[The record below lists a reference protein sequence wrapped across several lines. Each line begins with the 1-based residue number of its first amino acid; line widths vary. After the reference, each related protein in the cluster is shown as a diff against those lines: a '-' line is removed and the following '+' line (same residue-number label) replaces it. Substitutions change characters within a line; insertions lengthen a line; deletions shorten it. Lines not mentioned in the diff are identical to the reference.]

1 MKKPLRILY
10 LEDNENDALLVQS
23 TLDREEF
30 ECRIDRVETRDD
42 FAGALE
48 RGSYDIIFSDF
59 TLPSYDGESALNLVT
74 EKGIDTPFIYVSG
87 TIGEGPAIES
97 LLHGATDYVLKGTL
111 SRLVPSVRRALRES
125 EEHAKRIKIQQS
137 LIHSEERFRILFED
151 APDAY
156 FLTDVKGTFVDGNKA
171 AENLSGYNKGE
182 LVGKNFLSLHLLSNS
197 DLERAA
203 TILAKSA
210 KGQLVGTEEYT
221 LERKNGEFVCVEIRN
236 MPVTIKDEK
245 LFLGIARDITD
256 RKRAEDALEKSERT
270 FHELFDEAPIGYHEC
285 DNQGRIVR
293 VNRTELDMLGY
304 GKEEMLGRPVWEFI
318 VEDETSRQAIEA
330 KIAGSMVSDQAYERT
345 FRRRD
350 GATLDVL
357 LKDRMLQN
365 EGGKV
370 VGIRSALQDITER
383 KKIEETE
390 RLHTT
395 ALESTANGVVIT
407 GVNGDII
414 WANKAF
420 AGMTGYTEA
429 EVLGKNPRILKS
441 GKQPESFHKALW
453 ETIAGGKV
461 WHGELV
467 NKKKNGTLY
476 TEEMTI
482 TPLKNTKGVITNFIA
497 IKQDISERKQA
508 ESERRLMA
516 QTVASARDCITITD
530 LKDRLIFVNDSF
542 QNTYGYSIE
551 ELFGK
556 DISILRP
563 PGTPAAIGDQI
574 LHETLGGGW
583 HGEILNRRKDGSDF
597 PAELWTSVVK
607 DEAGTPVA
615 MVGVARNIT
624 DRIEAEEHL
633 KKSEEQFRLI
643 AENVADMIAVLDLDG
658 RRIYNSPSYRSILG
672 DPESLAGTD
681 GFQEIHPDD
690 VARVKQVFQETVR
703 TGIGQRMEYRFMGVD
718 GSERTI
724 DSKGSVIRDGGGK
737 IFRIVVVSRDVT
749 EEKRLAAQFLR
760 AQRMESIGT
769 LAGGI
774 AHDLNNVLAPIM
786 MAIEILKRKVSDQ
799 SGLTML
805 NTLETSAKRGAD
817 IVRQVLAFGRGVK
830 GERILVQLKHIMDEV
845 IKIAAET
852 FPKSIDSRTNI
863 PRDLWTVLADPTQM
877 HQVLLNMLVNARDAM
892 PKGGSLTI
900 SAENITL
907 DENYSRMHLE
917 AKPGPYVSIVITDT
931 GTGIPADIREKIFE
945 PFFTT
950 KDIGKGTGLGLSTAL
965 AIVKSHGGFIGLESE
980 MGKGTTFRI
989 YFPATGSTSGVPAA
1003 SQEADLPMGNGELI
1017 LIIDDE
1023 AAVREIT
1030 KETLQA
1036 HGYDTITAS
1045 DGAEGVAVFAENK
1058 KKIKAVITDI
1068 MMPVMDG
1075 TAVIHAIKRIRPDV
1089 KIISASGLTSEG
1101 QGSTQSDTNVKAFL
1115 AKPYTAEK
1123 LLKVLAEVLE

>member
-1 MKKPLRILY
+1 MKTSLRILY

-23 TLDREEF
+23 ALDQEGF
-30 ECRIDRVETRDD
+30 DCRINRVETRDD
-42 FAGALE
+42 FAAALV
-48 RGSYDIIFSDF
+48 RGTYDIIFSDF
-59 TLPSYDGESALNLVT
+59 TLPSYDGESALKLVT

-87 TIGEGPAIES
+87 TIGEGPAIDS

-182 LVGKNFLSLHLLSNS
+182 FVGKNFLSLHLLSNS

-245 LFLGIARDITD
+245 LLLGIARDITD

-318 VEDETSRQAIEA
+318 VEDETSRKAIVA
-330 KIAGSMVSDQAYERT
+330 KLEGSMLSDQPYERT

-357 LKDRMLQN
+357 LRDRLLQN

-370 VGIRSALQDITER
+370 VGIRSALQDVSEL
-383 KKIEETE
+383 KKAEEVE

-407 GVNGDII
+407 GVKGDIV
-414 WANKAF
+414 WVNKAF
-420 AGMTGYTEA
+420 AGMTGYTEL
-429 EVLGKNPRILKS
+429 EVLGKNLRIVKS
-441 GKQPESFHKALW
+441 GHQPESFYKALW
-453 ETIAGGKV
+453 ETIAEGNV

-467 NKKKNGTLY
+467 NKKKDGSLY

-497 IKQDISERKQA
+497 VKQDISERKHA
-508 ESERRLMA
+508 ESERRLLA

-530 LKDRLIFVNDSF
+530 LKDRLIFVNESF
-542 QNTYGYSIE
+542 QNTYGYTIE

-574 LHETLGGGW
+574 LHDTLGGGW

-597 PAELWTSVVK
+597 PAELWTSIVR
-607 DEAGTPVA
+607 DDAGAAVA

-672 DPESLAGTD
+672 DPKSLAGTD

-703 TGIGQRMEYRFMGVD
+703 TGVGQQMEYRFLRND

-724 DSKGSVIRDGGGK
+724 DSKGSVIRDREGE
-737 IFRIVVVSRDVT
+737 ISQVVVVSRDVT
-749 EEKRLAAQFLR
+749 EEKKLAAQFLR

-774 AHDLNNVLAPIM
+774 AHDLNNILAPIL

-830 GERILVQLKHIMDEV
+830 GERILVQLKHIIDEV

-965 AIVKSHGGFIGLESE
+965 AIVKSHGGFINLESE

-1075 TAVIHAIKRIRPDV
+1075 IAVIHAMKRIRPDV